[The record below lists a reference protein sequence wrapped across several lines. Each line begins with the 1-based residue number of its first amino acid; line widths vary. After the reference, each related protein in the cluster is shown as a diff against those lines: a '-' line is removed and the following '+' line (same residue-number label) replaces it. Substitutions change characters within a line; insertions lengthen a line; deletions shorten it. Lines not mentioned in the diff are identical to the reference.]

1 MAKSK
6 KKEKKKFRISLN
18 LVLIIQ
24 LAVMLAVSIVTTNM
38 VTNRTRESSDAHMEM
53 TTGERAQ
60 VVLNY
65 VELQERQ
72 LSDFARARQVTDL
85 LNKVYDQSKG
95 TDSNLTKDVN
105 DMSVEELTQ
114 IAQEFTSEFGGSI
127 PSCEGLWIGTWDTV
141 VLTHSRSVS
150 SIGKQTR
157 TDAGELEDLHNNLLS
172 KSVYNAGIIQSRA
185 SDEQVVSMYQ
195 AIYNKNGK
203 PIGLVGLAIQ
213 TNGLINTLDKISG
226 ANKNQNDAKVKA
238 KTDRSDLRNANYIML
253 HADKTEHKH
262 TYLFVPDKE
271 KIGTEIEIPELKEI
285 CEEYAGTNGTNKDE
299 QGKVEYKVNG
309 TEYVASYVYV
319 PKYEWLFLVSAPVK
333 EVYALSN
340 GMRLFLIIFGY
351 VLLILTV
358 VFFFISKRQEKIN
371 QKLISTIA
379 KNSQTR
385 QSLNTAMFKDV
396 LTNANNRV
404 SFAMDMENSDVSAQ
418 KPCYFMMFNILGF
431 SEINTRFGN
440 DAGDRLLVRTVE
452 TLTEV
457 FPGKSVYRTGSDEF
471 VVMIPSEGGQPAPD
485 QVMNDVNTAFRQLM
499 VPEKIENQGAIYPKY
514 KIAVIRRSGP
524 ADTSVVSALK
534 EMTNVRGEATYG
546 MIDYREM

>member
-1 MAKSK
+1 MAKSKK
-6 KKEKKKFRISLN
+6 KKEKKKFKISLN

-24 LAVMLAVSIVTTNM
+24 LAIMLGVSIFITNT
-38 VTNRTRESSDAHMEM
+38 VSSRTKSSADAHMAM
-53 TTGERAQ
+53 TTEERSQ

-65 VELQERQ
+65 IELLERQ
-72 LSDFARARQVTDL
+72 LSDYSRARQVTDL
-85 LNKVYDQSKG
+85 MNKVYDEANGQSS
-95 TDSNLTKDVN
+95 DELTSDVK
-105 DMSVEELTQ
+105 DMSVEELTK
-114 IAQEFTSEFGGSI
+114 IAQKFTQEFGGSI
-127 PSCEGLWIGTWDTV
+127 PSCEGLWMGTWDTI
-141 VLTHSRSVS
+141 VLTHSHSQE
-150 SIGKQTR
+150 SIGMQTR
-157 TDAGELEDLHNNLLS
+157 KDPAKLQDLQDKLLA
-172 KSVYNAGIIQSRA
+172 KGTGVYNAGIIPSPATGQ
-185 SDEQVVSMYQ
+185 QIVSMYK
-195 AIYNKNGK
+195 AIYNENGK
-203 PIGLVGLAIQ
+203 AIGLVGLGIR
-213 TNGLINTLDKISG
+213 TDGLIATLNDISG
-226 ANKNQNDAKVKA
+226 ANKDMNNEKNKQKYGNSELKD
-238 KTDRSDLRNANYIML
+238 ANYLML
-253 HADKTEHKH
+253 HSTDS
-262 TYLFVPDKE
+262 TYLFVPDDE
-271 KIGTEIEIPELKEI
+271 KINKEVEVPELKSL
-285 CEEYAGTNGTNKDE
+285 CEEYGNNNKDDE
-299 QGKVEYKVNG
+299 GKVEYKVNG
-309 TEYVASYVYV
+309 TEYVASYMYIH
-319 PKYEWLFLVSAPVK
+319 KYNWLFLVSATEK
-333 EVYALSN
+333 DVYALSN
-340 GMRLFLIIFGY
+340 AMRMFLIVFGY
-351 VLLILTV
+351 ILLALTI
-358 VFFFISKRQEKIN
+358 VFFLISKRQEKIN
-371 QKLISTIA
+371 QKLVSTIA

-457 FPGKSVYRTGSDEF
+457 FPGRNVYRTGSDEF

>member
-18 LVLIIQ
+18 LVLVIQ
-24 LAVMLAVSIVTTNM
+24 LAIMLAVSIVTTNM

-53 TTGERAQ
+53 TTQERAQ

-85 LNKVYDQSKG
+85 LNKVYDQANG
-95 TDSNLTKDVN
+95 VNSNLTKDVN
-105 DMSVEELTQ
+105 DMSVEELTE
-114 IAQEFTSEFGGSI
+114 IAQGFTAEFGGSI

-141 VLTHSRSVS
+141 VLTHSKSTS
-150 SIGKQTR
+150 SIGMQTR
-157 TDAGELEDLHNNLLS
+157 KDETSRQQLQDALLNAGRG
-172 KSVYNAGIIQSRA
+172 VYNTGIIPSPA
-185 SDEQVVSMYQ
+185 SGDQIVSMYQ

-203 PIGLVGLAIQ
+203 PIGLVGLGIQ
-213 TNGLINTLDKISG
+213 TDGLIKTLDRISG
-226 ANKNQNDAKVKA
+226 ANKNQNDAEVKA
-238 KTDRSDLRNANYIML
+238 KTDRSDLRSANYLML
-253 HADKTEHKH
+253 HANSSS
-262 TYLFVPDKE
+262 YLFVPDKE
-271 KIGTEIEIPELKEI
+271 KINTKVEVSELKKL
-285 CEEYAGTNGTNKDE
+285 CEEYAGTNKED

-319 PKYEWLFLVSAPVK
+319 PKYKWLFLVSAPVK

-351 VLLILTV
+351 VLLILTI

-404 SFAMDMENSDVSAQ
+404 SFAMDMENADVSAQ

-431 SEINTRFGN
+431 SEINTRYGN

-452 TLTEV
+452 TLNDV
-457 FPGKSVYRTGSDEF
+457 FPNRSVYRTGSDEF

-499 VPEKIENQGAIYPKY
+499 VPEKVENLGAIYPKY

-524 ADTSVVSALK
+524 ADTSVVAALK
-534 EMTNVRGEATYG
+534 EMTNIRGEATYG